1 MENKVNREVYHVNAL
16 MLRRILTFT
25 AFAFLVMGVSY
36 SMLPNGLDTTKH
48 FRDGL
53 LVVHQRELETR
64 EILNK
69 SPSLLDDEDATIP
82 IAMTSPV
89 ASETELKKNTRTESE
104 SPIISDDVL
113 DHHRTSSSDHHHL
126 PFHLS
131 ENVMPSAAAETQ
143 IISGIATEMLSSSDE
158 PPVKPVVA

>member
-36 SMLPNGLDTTKH
+36 STLPNGLDTTKH

-64 EILNK
+64 EILNT

-82 IAMTSPV
+82 IAMTSPR
-89 ASETELKKNTRTESE
+89 S
-104 SPIISDDVL
+104 
-113 DHHRTSSSDHHHL
+113 
-126 PFHLS
+126 
-131 ENVMPSAAAETQ
+131 
-143 IISGIATEMLSSSDE
+143 
-158 PPVKPVVA
+158 